1 MKEIKRTIESYEF
14 VFVAIDG
21 TEFKDKEE
29 CRKYEESARGLLMTK
44 FMPLV
49 VKEKTEF
56 QIFGAGNDDSAITI
70 VKLESQADA
79 DIVLQLFLL
88 YNPYMAKEDRKN
100 DLDAIAKRIRL
111 AADEKDY
118 IFIGSGYERDE
129 FWFGGTRNEHINC
142 LNKICETP
150 ETSESAEEK

>member
-1 MKEIKRTIESYEF
+1 MKQIKRTIESYEY

-29 CRKYEESARGLLMTK
+29 CRKFEESARGLLLAK
-44 FMPLV
+44 LMPLV

-56 QIFGAGNDDSAITI
+56 EIFGAGNDDTAVTI

-79 DIVLQLFLL
+79 DIVIQLYLL
-88 YNPYMAKEDRKN
+88 HNPHMTKDDRKN
-100 DLDAIAKRIRL
+100 DLNAIVKRIRR

-118 IFIGSGYERDE
+118 IFVCRGYERNE
-129 FWFGGTRNEHINC
+129 FWFGGTHNEHINC

-150 ETSESAEEK
+150 ETSEAAEEK